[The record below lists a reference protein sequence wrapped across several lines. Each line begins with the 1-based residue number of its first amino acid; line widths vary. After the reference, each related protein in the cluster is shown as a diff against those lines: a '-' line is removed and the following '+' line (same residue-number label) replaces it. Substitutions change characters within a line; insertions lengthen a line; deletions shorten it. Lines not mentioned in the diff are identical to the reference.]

1 MYQPAFQL
9 QTPPATVPNNMR
21 PVRRRLLFDDDHA
34 AEAYEHNIVLL
45 TNITPSAAPV
55 SVYTAQNEDSLQVL
69 MSTLEA
75 SNMNRLHLQGMQHSA
90 MYMEMQAQQLR
101 ARLQDKITTADA
113 IINTLEELI
122 RERVQLQNT
131 IADME
136 RDAPPN
142 TPQSVYE
149 TTMTE

>member
-1 MYQPAFQL
+1 MQAL
-9 QTPPATVPNNMR
+9 WPPM
-21 PVRRRLLFDDDHA
+21 
-34 AEAYEHNIVLL
+34 EG
-45 TNITPSAAPV
+45 
-55 SVYTAQNEDSLQVL
+55 QW
-69 MSTLEA
+69 
-75 SNMNRLHLQGMQHSA
+75 LHLQGMQHSA

-142 TPQSVYE
+142 TKAFDAPESALGWKLAPLKSTARGVPAVPLLVKNNVPS
-149 TTMTE
+149 